1 MSFETNNN
9 HINYRK
15 NPYLFTLIGEYKQ
28 YWKQYLKTL
37 HVLTRSPCNVSLQR
51 KVSLQLSYYQQRLR
65 TYDFNGLVKFEK
77 FQEIA

>member
-28 YWKQYLKTL
+28 YWKQYLETL
-37 HVLTRSPCNVSLQR
+37 HVLTRSPCKASKTELE
-51 KVSLQLSYYQQRLR
+51 YYQLKLR
-65 TYDFNGLVKFEK
+65 TFDFNGLVKFEK